1 MQTTNN
7 GIDLQ
12 LIKNECESRIDS
24 FFSQFGIAT
33 IARNSSIKKAR
44 GYPALTI
51 LLNIFVLPFIG
62 KNIYRSIVINPK
74 SDVGKDAIYEFMRSS
89 NFGWRRFLLKLAFRV
104 HEFIDGLTSKDRE
117 SVLIL
122 DDSTIERPRS
132 KKVELLAK
140 VHDHTTCTEMI
151 FT

>member
-7 GIDLQ
+7 AIDLQ

-33 IARNSSIKKAR
+33 IARNSRIKKAR
-44 GYPALTI
+44 GYSALTI

-89 NFGWRRFLLKLAFRV
+89 NFGWRRFLLKLTFGV
-104 HEFIDGLTSKDRE
+104 HEFIDGLTS
-117 SVLIL
+117 
-122 DDSTIERPRS
+122 
-132 KKVELLAK
+132 
-140 VHDHTTCTEMI
+140 
-151 FT
+151 

>member
-7 GIDLQ
+7 AIDLQ

-44 GYPALTI
+44 GYSALTI

-89 NFGWRRFLLKLAFRV
+89 NFGWRRFLLKLAFGV
-104 HEFIDGLTSKDRE
+104 HEFIPK
-117 SVLIL
+117 SV
-122 DDSTIERPRS
+122 
-132 KKVELLAK
+132 KKL
-140 VHDHTTCTEMI
+140 H
-151 FT
+151 

>member
-7 GIDLQ
+7 AIDLQ

-44 GYPALTI
+44 GYSALTI

-89 NFGWRRFLLKLAFRV
+89 NFGWRRFLLKLAFGV
-104 HEFIDGLTSKDRE
+104 HEFVDPEKLLKRHVRHRPEQAEHWAEVRAQRILGTKNTE
-117 SVLIL
+117 SG
-122 DDSTIERPRS
+122 
-132 KKVELLAK
+132 
-140 VHDHTTCTEMI
+140 
-151 FT
+151 

>member
-7 GIDLQ
+7 AIDLQ

-44 GYPALTI
+44 GYSALTI

-74 SDVGKDAIYEFMRSS
+74 SDVGKDAIYEFRSH
-89 NFGWRRFLLKLAFRV
+89 RK
-104 HEFIDGLTSKDRE
+104 
-117 SVLIL
+117 
-122 DDSTIERPRS
+122 
-132 KKVELLAK
+132 
-140 VHDHTTCTEMI
+140 
-151 FT
+151 